1 MSGKHFPKKFLNS
14 FFYMSP
20 ILDFYSWPFDACLAV
35 SNVLFSIGPIG
46 ILSLW
51 WHWGCLLLKK
61 HDEGLMVLD
70 LFYHWM
76 S

>member
-1 MSGKHFPKKFLNS
+1 MSGKHFFKKFLNF
-14 FFYMSP
+14 FFYMSTIP
-20 ILDFYSWPFDACLAV
+20 DFYSWPFDPCLAV
-35 SNVLFSIGPIG
+35 SNVLLSIG

-51 WHWGCLLLKK
+51 WHWTCLVLKK